1 MDERVSQVVF
11 AFATRPVSC
20 DHFTLLVRL
29 RLGSRTVLVPCPA
42 SDSCPQL
49 VKYVSFFVAIQR
61 AEYCEADSVG

>member
-1 MDERVSQVVF
+1 MFLRSSLLSRRDLTVL
-11 AFATRPVSC
+11 VSC
-20 DHFTLLVRL
+20 DHILVGL